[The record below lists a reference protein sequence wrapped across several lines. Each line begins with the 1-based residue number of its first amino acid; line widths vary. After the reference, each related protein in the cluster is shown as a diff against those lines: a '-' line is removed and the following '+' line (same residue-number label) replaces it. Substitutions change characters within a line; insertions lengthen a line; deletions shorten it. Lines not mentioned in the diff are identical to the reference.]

1 MNVKALL
8 VLLAGLAVLAG
19 LSIFTVDER
28 QVAILLQFGKVERTD
43 LKPGLHFKVPV
54 VQNVMKFDSRI
65 QTLDS
70 DPQNY
75 LTFEKKNVIV
85 DSFVKW
91 RIADVRR
98 FYTSAGGS
106 ILQANNRLGEVIIK
120 RAARRVRQAHHPA
133 GWSRASGPTSWT
145 SSGSRPRTRPTSSGS
160 RSSTFASSAWTLPQD
175 VSASVFNRMRAE
187 RQEVAKRFRSE
198 GEEEARELR
207 ATANKDREVILAEA
221 ERQAQITRGSG
232 DARATKIYAA
242 AFGQDREF
250 YKLYRSLNAYRTA
263 FRSTADISSAR
274 AQERVLRLLQGLGS
288 TAVNGAPP
296 PSCPP
301 PVRP

>member
-54 VQNVMKFDSRI
+54 VQNVLKFDSRI

-120 RAARRVRQAHHPA
+120 RLRDEFGKRTIQQVVSGQRTDIMDKLRVAAKDQADELGLEIVDVRIKRVD
-133 GWSRASGPTSWT
+133 
-145 SSGSRPRTRPTSSGS
+145 
-160 RSSTFASSAWTLPQD
+160 LPQD
-175 VSASVFNRMRAE
+175 VSQSVFNRMRAE

-232 DARATKIYAA
+232 DARATEIYAA
-242 AFGQDREF
+242 AFGRDREF

-263 FRSTADISSAR
+263 F
-274 AQERVLRLLQGLGS
+274 GS
-288 TAVNGAPP
+288 TSDILLLEPKSEFFDYFKGSEA
-296 PSCPP
+296 
-301 PVRP
+301 RP

>member
-1 MNVKALL
+1 MNIKALL
-8 VLLAGLAVLAG
+8 ALLAGLAVLAG

-43 LKPGLHFKVPV
+43 LESGLHFKVPV
-54 VQNVMKFDSRI
+54 VQNVLKFDSRI

-120 RAARRVRQAHHPA
+120 RLRDEFGKRTIQQVVSGERGEIMDKLRVAAKDQADELGLEIVDVRIKRVD
-133 GWSRASGPTSWT
+133 
-145 SSGSRPRTRPTSSGS
+145 
-160 RSSTFASSAWTLPQD
+160 LPQD
-175 VSASVFNRMRAE
+175 VSQSVFNRMRAE
-187 RQEVAKRFRSE
+187 RQEVAKLFRSE

-207 ATANKDREVILAEA
+207 AGANKDREVIIAEA
-221 ERQAQITRGSG
+221 ERQAQIIRGAG
-232 DARATKIYAA
+232 DARATEIYAA

-250 YKLYRSLNAYRTA
+250 YRLYRSLNAYRTA
-263 FRSTADISSAR
+263 FGSTADI
-274 AQERVLRLLQGLGS
+274 LLLEPTSEFFDYFQGSG
-288 TAVNGAPP
+288 P
-296 PSCPP
+296 
-301 PVRP
+301 RP

>member
-1 MNVKALL
+1 MNLKALL
-8 VLLAGLAVLAG
+8 VLLVGLGVLAA
-19 LSIFTVDER
+19 LSVFTVDER

-54 VQNVMKFDSRI
+54 VQNVLKFDSRI

-106 ILQANNRLGEVIIK
+106 ILQANNRLGEVILKRLRDEFGKRTIRQVVSGERTDIMDKLRVAAKDQADELGLEIVDVRIK
-120 RAARRVRQAHHPA
+120 RVD
-133 GWSRASGPTSWT
+133 
-145 SSGSRPRTRPTSSGS
+145 
-160 RSSTFASSAWTLPQD
+160 LPED
-175 VSASVFNRMRAE
+175 VGQSVYNRMRAE
-187 RQEVAKRFRSE
+187 RLEVAKRFRSE

-207 ATANKDREVILAEA
+207 ANANKDREVIIAEA
-221 ERQAQITRGSG
+221 DREAQITRGSG
-232 DARATKIYAA
+232 DARATEIYAA
-242 AFGQDREF
+242 AFGRDREF

-263 FRSTADISSAR
+263 FGSTADILLLEPKSEFFDYFKGSE
-274 AQERVLRLLQGLGS
+274 AQR
-288 TAVNGAPP
+288 
-296 PSCPP
+296 
-301 PVRP
+301 

>member
-19 LSIFTVDER
+19 LSIFVVDER

-98 FYTSAGGS
+98 FYTAAGGS

-120 RAARRVRQAHHPA
+120 RLRDEFGKRTIQQVVSGERTDIMDKLRVAAKDQADELGLEIVDVRIKRVD
-133 GWSRASGPTSWT
+133 
-145 SSGSRPRTRPTSSGS
+145 
-160 RSSTFASSAWTLPQD
+160 LPQD
-175 VSASVFNRMRAE
+175 VSQSVFNRMRAE

-232 DARATKIYAA
+232 DARATEIYAS

-263 FRSTADISSAR
+263 FGSTADILLLEPKSEFFDYFKGSEAR
-274 AQERVLRLLQGLGS
+274 
-288 TAVNGAPP
+288 P
-296 PSCPP
+296 
-301 PVRP
+301 

>member
-1 MNVKALL
+1 MKALL

-43 LKPGLHFKVPV
+43 MEPGLHFKVPV
-54 VQNVMKFDSRI
+54 VQNVLKFDSRI

-120 RAARRVRQAHHPA
+120 RLRDEFGKRTIQQVVSGERTEIMDKLRVAAKDQADELGLEIVDVRIKRVD
-133 GWSRASGPTSWT
+133 
-145 SSGSRPRTRPTSSGS
+145 
-160 RSSTFASSAWTLPQD
+160 LPQD
-175 VSASVFNRMRAE
+175 VSQSVFNRMRAE
-187 RQEVAKRFRSE
+187 RQEVAKLFRSE

-207 ATANKDREVILAEA
+207 AGANKDREVILAEA
-221 ERQAQITRGSG
+221 ERRAQIIRGAG
-232 DARATKIYAA
+232 DARATEIYAA

-263 FRSTADISSAR
+263 FGSTADI
-274 AQERVLRLLQGLGS
+274 LLLEPTSEFFDYFQGSG
-288 TAVNGAPP
+288 P
-296 PSCPP
+296 
-301 PVRP
+301 RP

>member
-8 VLLAGLAVLAG
+8 ILLAGLGVLAG
-19 LSIFTVDER
+19 LSVFTVDER

-43 LKPGLHFKVPV
+43 LQPGLHFKVPV
-54 VQNVMKFDSRI
+54 VQNILKFDARI

-106 ILQANNRLGEVIIK
+106 ILQANNRLGEVILKRLRDEFGKRSIKQVVSGQRAEIMDELRVAAKDQADELGLEIVDVRIK
-120 RAARRVRQAHHPA
+120 RVD
-133 GWSRASGPTSWT
+133 
-145 SSGSRPRTRPTSSGS
+145 
-160 RSSTFASSAWTLPQD
+160 LPED
-175 VSASVFNRMRAE
+175 VGQSVYNRMRAE
-187 RQEVAKRFRSE
+187 RLEVAKRFRSE
-198 GEEEARELR
+198 GEEQARQLR
-207 ATANKDREVILAEA
+207 ATSNKDREIIIAEA
-221 ERQAQITRGSG
+221 DREAQITRGAG
-232 DARATKIYAA
+232 DARATEIYAS

-250 YKLYRSLNAYRTA
+250 YKFYRSLDAYRTS
-263 FRSTADISSAR
+263 F
-274 AQERVLRLLQGLGS
+274 GS
-288 TAVNGAPP
+288 TTDILLLEPKGEFFEYFKGSVEQP
-296 PSCPP
+296 
-301 PVRP
+301 

>member
-8 VLLAGLAVLAG
+8 VLLAGLAILAG

-54 VQNVMKFDSRI
+54 VQNVLKFDSRI

-98 FYTSAGGS
+98 FYTAAGGS

-120 RAARRVRQAHHPA
+120 RLRDEFGKRTIQQVVSGQRTDIMDKLRVAAKDQADELGLEIVDVRIKRVD
-133 GWSRASGPTSWT
+133 
-145 SSGSRPRTRPTSSGS
+145 
-160 RSSTFASSAWTLPQD
+160 LPQD
-175 VSASVFNRMRAE
+175 VSQSVFNRMRAE

-232 DARATKIYAA
+232 DARATEIYAA

-263 FRSTADISSAR
+263 FRSTADILLLEPKSEFFDYFKGSE
-274 AQERVLRLLQGLGS
+274 AQ
-288 TAVNGAPP
+288 P
-296 PSCPP
+296 
-301 PVRP
+301 

>member
-1 MNVKALL
+1 MNIKALL

-43 LKPGLHFKVPV
+43 LESGLHFKVPV
-54 VQNVMKFDSRI
+54 VQNVLKFDSRI

-120 RAARRVRQAHHPA
+120 RLRDEFGKRTIQQVVSGERGEIMDKLRVAAKDQADELGLEIVDVRIKRVD
-133 GWSRASGPTSWT
+133 
-145 SSGSRPRTRPTSSGS
+145 
-160 RSSTFASSAWTLPQD
+160 LPQD
-175 VSASVFNRMRAE
+175 VSQSVFNRMRAE
-187 RQEVAKRFRSE
+187 RQEVAKLFRSE

-207 ATANKDREVILAEA
+207 AGANKDREVIIAEA
-221 ERQAQITRGSG
+221 ERQAQIIRGAG
-232 DARATKIYAA
+232 DARATEIYAA

-250 YKLYRSLNAYRTA
+250 YRLYRSLNAYRTA
-263 FRSTADISSAR
+263 FGSTADI
-274 AQERVLRLLQGLGS
+274 LLLEPTSEFFDYFQGSG
-288 TAVNGAPP
+288 P
-296 PSCPP
+296 
-301 PVRP
+301 RP

>member
-1 MNVKALL
+1 MNIKALL

-43 LKPGLHFKVPV
+43 MKPGLHFKVPV
-54 VQNVMKFDSRI
+54 VQNVLKFDSRI

-120 RAARRVRQAHHPA
+120 RLRDEFGKRTIQQVVSGERGEIMDKLRVAAKDQADELGLEIVDVRIKRVD
-133 GWSRASGPTSWT
+133 
-145 SSGSRPRTRPTSSGS
+145 
-160 RSSTFASSAWTLPQD
+160 LPQD
-175 VSASVFNRMRAE
+175 VSQSVFNRMRAE
-187 RQEVAKRFRSE
+187 RQEVAKLFRSE

-207 ATANKDREVILAEA
+207 ASANKDREVILAEA
-221 ERQAQITRGSG
+221 EREAQIIRGSG
-232 DARATKIYAA
+232 DARATEIYAA

-263 FRSTADISSAR
+263 FGSTADI
-274 AQERVLRLLQGLGS
+274 LLLEPTSEFFDYFQGS
-288 TAVNGAPP
+288 EP
-296 PSCPP
+296 
-301 PVRP
+301 RP

>member
-1 MNVKALL
+1 MNLKALL
-8 VLLAGLAVLAG
+8 VLLAGLGVLAG
-19 LSIFTVDER
+19 LSVFTVDER
-28 QVAILLQFGKVERTD
+28 QVAILLQFGKVERPD

-54 VQNVMKFDSRI
+54 VQNVLKFDARI

-91 RIADVRR
+91 RVADVRR

-106 ILQANNRLGEVIIK
+106 ILQANNRLGEVILKRLRDEFGKRTIQQVVSGQRAEIMDELRVAAKDQADELGLEIVDVRIK
-120 RAARRVRQAHHPA
+120 RVD
-133 GWSRASGPTSWT
+133 
-145 SSGSRPRTRPTSSGS
+145 
-160 RSSTFASSAWTLPQD
+160 LPED
-175 VSASVFNRMRAE
+175 VGQSVYNRMRAE
-187 RQEVAKRFRSE
+187 RLEVAKRFRSE
-198 GEEEARELR
+198 GEEQARLLR

-221 ERQAQITRGSG
+221 DREAQITRGAG
-232 DARATKIYAA
+232 DARATAIYAS

-263 FRSTADISSAR
+263 F
-274 AQERVLRLLQGLGS
+274 GS
-288 TAVNGAPP
+288 TSDILLLEPKSEFFDYFKGSEA
-296 PSCPP
+296 
-301 PVRP
+301 RP

>member
-1 MNVKALL
+1 MNLKALL
-8 VLLAGLAVLAG
+8 VLLAGLGVLAG
-19 LSIFTVDER
+19 LSVFTVDER

-54 VQNVMKFDSRI
+54 VQNIMKFDARI

-106 ILQANNRLGEVIIK
+106 ILQANNRLGEVILKRLRDEFGKRSIQQVVSGQRAEIMDELRVAAKDQADELGLEIVDVRIK
-120 RAARRVRQAHHPA
+120 RVD
-133 GWSRASGPTSWT
+133 
-145 SSGSRPRTRPTSSGS
+145 
-160 RSSTFASSAWTLPQD
+160 LPED
-175 VSASVFNRMRAE
+175 VGQSVYNRMRAE
-187 RQEVAKRFRSE
+187 RLEVAKRFRSE
-198 GEEEARELR
+198 GEEEARQLR
-207 ATANKDREVILAEA
+207 ATSNKDREVIIAEA
-221 ERQAQITRGSG
+221 DREAQITRGAG
-232 DARATKIYAA
+232 DARATEIYAS

-250 YKLYRSLNAYRTA
+250 YKFYRSLNGYRTA
-263 FRSTADISSAR
+263 F
-274 AQERVLRLLQGLGS
+274 GS
-288 TAVNGAPP
+288 TSDILLLEPKSEFFDYFKGSEA
-296 PSCPP
+296 
-301 PVRP
+301 RP

>member
-1 MNVKALL
+1 MNLKALL
-8 VLLAGLAVLAG
+8 VLLAGLGVLAG
-19 LSIFTVDER
+19 LSVFTVDER

-54 VQNVMKFDSRI
+54 VQNIMKFDARI

-106 ILQANNRLGEVIIK
+106 ILQANNRLGEVILKRLRDEFGKRSIQQVVSGQRAEIMDELRVAAKDQADELGLEIVDVRIK
-120 RAARRVRQAHHPA
+120 RVD
-133 GWSRASGPTSWT
+133 
-145 SSGSRPRTRPTSSGS
+145 
-160 RSSTFASSAWTLPQD
+160 LPED
-175 VSASVFNRMRAE
+175 VGQSVYNRMRAE
-187 RQEVAKRFRSE
+187 RLEVAKRFRSE
-198 GEEEARELR
+198 GEEEARQLR
-207 ATANKDREVILAEA
+207 ATSNKDREVIIAEA
-221 ERQAQITRGSG
+221 DREAQITRGAG
-232 DARATKIYAA
+232 DARATEIYAA

-250 YKLYRSLNAYRTA
+250 YKFYRSLNGYRTA
-263 FRSTADISSAR
+263 F
-274 AQERVLRLLQGLGS
+274 GS
-288 TAVNGAPP
+288 TSDILLLEPKSEFFDYFKGSEA
-296 PSCPP
+296 
-301 PVRP
+301 RP

>member
-1 MNVKALL
+1 MNLKALL
-8 VLLAGLAVLAG
+8 VLLAGLGVLAG
-19 LSIFTVDER
+19 LSVFTVDER

-54 VQNVMKFDSRI
+54 VQNIMKFDARI

-106 ILQANNRLGEVIIK
+106 ILQANNRLGEVILKRLRDEFGKRSIQQVVSGQRAEIMDELRVAAKDQADELGLEIVDVRIK
-120 RAARRVRQAHHPA
+120 RVD
-133 GWSRASGPTSWT
+133 
-145 SSGSRPRTRPTSSGS
+145 
-160 RSSTFASSAWTLPQD
+160 LPED
-175 VSASVFNRMRAE
+175 VGQSVYNRMRAE
-187 RQEVAKRFRSE
+187 RLEVAKRFRSE
-198 GEEEARELR
+198 GEEEARQLR
-207 ATANKDREVILAEA
+207 ATSNKDREVIIAEA
-221 ERQAQITRGSG
+221 DREAQITRGAG
-232 DARATKIYAA
+232 DARATEIYAS

-250 YKLYRSLNAYRTA
+250 YKFYRSLNGYRTA
-263 FRSTADISSAR
+263 F
-274 AQERVLRLLQGLGS
+274 GS
-288 TAVNGAPP
+288 TSDILLLEPKSEFFDYFKGSVA
-296 PSCPP
+296 
-301 PVRP
+301 RP

>member
-1 MNVKALL
+1 MNLKALL

-19 LSIFTVDER
+19 LSVFTVDER

-54 VQNVMKFDSRI
+54 VQNVMKFDARI

-106 ILQANNRLGEVIIK
+106 ILQANNRLGEVILKRLRDEFGKRSIQQVVSGQRAEIMDELRVAAKDQADELGLEIVDVRIK
-120 RAARRVRQAHHPA
+120 RVD
-133 GWSRASGPTSWT
+133 
-145 SSGSRPRTRPTSSGS
+145 
-160 RSSTFASSAWTLPQD
+160 LPED
-175 VSASVFNRMRAE
+175 VGQSVYNRMRAE
-187 RQEVAKRFRSE
+187 RLEVAKRFRSE
-198 GEEEARELR
+198 GEEEARQLR
-207 ATANKDREVILAEA
+207 ATANKDREVIIAEA
-221 ERQAQITRGSG
+221 DREAQITRGAG
-232 DARATKIYAA
+232 DARATEIYAS

-250 YKLYRSLNAYRTA
+250 YKFYRSLNGYRTA
-263 FRSTADISSAR
+263 FGSTADI
-274 AQERVLRLLQGLGS
+274 LLLEPKSEFFDYFKGS
-288 TAVNGAPP
+288 EAHP
-296 PSCPP
+296 
-301 PVRP
+301 

>member
-1 MNVKALL
+1 MNLKALL
-8 VLLAGLAVLAG
+8 VLLAGLGVLAG
-19 LSIFTVDER
+19 LSVFTVDER

-54 VQNVMKFDSRI
+54 VQNIMKFDARI

-106 ILQANNRLGEVIIK
+106 ILQANNRLGEVILKRLRDEFGKRSIQQVVSGQRAEIMDELRVAAKDQADELGLEIVDVRIK
-120 RAARRVRQAHHPA
+120 RVD
-133 GWSRASGPTSWT
+133 
-145 SSGSRPRTRPTSSGS
+145 
-160 RSSTFASSAWTLPQD
+160 LPED
-175 VSASVFNRMRAE
+175 VGQSVYNRMRAE
-187 RQEVAKRFRSE
+187 RLEVAKRFRSE
-198 GEEEARELR
+198 GEEEARQLR
-207 ATANKDREVILAEA
+207 ATSNKDREVIIAEA
-221 ERQAQITRGSG
+221 DREAQITRGAG
-232 DARATKIYAA
+232 DARATEIYAA

-250 YKLYRSLNAYRTA
+250 YKFYRSLNGYRTA
-263 FRSTADISSAR
+263 FASTSDILLLEPKSEFFDYFKGSEAR
-274 AQERVLRLLQGLGS
+274 
-288 TAVNGAPP
+288 P
-296 PSCPP
+296 
-301 PVRP
+301 

>member
-1 MNVKALL
+1 MNLKALL
-8 VLLAGLAVLAG
+8 VLLVGLGVLAA
-19 LSIFTVDER
+19 LSVFTVDQRE
-28 QVAILLQFGKVERTD
+28 VAILLQFGKVERTS

-54 VQNVMKFDSRI
+54 VQNVLKFDLRI

-106 ILQANNRLGEVIIK
+106 ILQANNRLGEVILKRLRDEFGKRTIQQVVSGERGEIMDELRVAAKDQADELGLEIVDVRIK
-120 RAARRVRQAHHPA
+120 RVDLPA
-133 GWSRASGPTSWT
+133 
-145 SSGSRPRTRPTSSGS
+145 
-160 RSSTFASSAWTLPQD
+160 D
-175 VSASVFNRMRAE
+175 VSQSVYNRMRAE

-198 GEEEARELR
+198 GEEQARELR
-207 ATANKDREVILAEA
+207 ASANKDREIILAEA
-221 ERQAQITRGSG
+221 DRKAQITRGSG
-232 DARATKIYAA
+232 DARATEIYAS

-250 YKLYRSLNAYRTA
+250 YKLYRSLSAYRTA
-263 FRSTADISSAR
+263 FGNSADI
-274 AQERVLRLLQGLGS
+274 LLLEPTSEFFDYFKGS
-288 TAVNGAPP
+288 DG
-296 PSCPP
+296 
-301 PVRP
+301 RP

>member
-1 MNVKALL
+1 MNIKALL
-8 VLLAGLAVLAG
+8 VLLAGLAVLGG
-19 LSIFTVDER
+19 LSVFTVDER

-54 VQNVMKFDSRI
+54 VQNVLKFDARI

-106 ILQANNRLGEVIIK
+106 ILQANNRLGEVILKRLRDEFGKRTIQQVVSGERAEIMDKLRVAAKDQADELGLEIVDVRIK
-120 RAARRVRQAHHPA
+120 RVD
-133 GWSRASGPTSWT
+133 
-145 SSGSRPRTRPTSSGS
+145 
-160 RSSTFASSAWTLPQD
+160 LPED
-175 VSASVFNRMRAE
+175 VSQSVYNRMRAE

-198 GEEEARELR
+198 GEEQARELR
-207 ATANKDREVILAEA
+207 ANANKDREVIIAEA
-221 ERQAQITRGSG
+221 DREAQITRGSG
-232 DARATKIYAA
+232 DARATEIYAS
-242 AFGQDREF
+242 AFGRDREF
-250 YKLYRSLNAYRTA
+250 YKFYRSLNAYRTA
-263 FRSTADISSAR
+263 F
-274 AQERVLRLLQGLGS
+274 GS
-288 TAVNGAPP
+288 TSDILVIEPEGEFFGYYKGSEAQP
-296 PSCPP
+296 
-301 PVRP
+301 

>member
-19 LSIFTVDER
+19 LSVFTVDER

-54 VQNVMKFDSRI
+54 VQNVLKFDSRI

-120 RAARRVRQAHHPA
+120 RLRDEFGKRTIQQVVSGQRTDIMDKLRVAAKDQADELGLEIVDVRIKRVD
-133 GWSRASGPTSWT
+133 
-145 SSGSRPRTRPTSSGS
+145 
-160 RSSTFASSAWTLPQD
+160 LPQD
-175 VSASVFNRMRAE
+175 VSQSVFNRMRAE

-232 DARATKIYAA
+232 DARATGIYAA

-263 FRSTADISSAR
+263 FGSTADILLLEPKSEFFDYFKGSE
-274 AQERVLRLLQGLGS
+274 AQ
-288 TAVNGAPP
+288 P
-296 PSCPP
+296 
-301 PVRP
+301 

>member
-1 MNVKALL
+1 MNAKALL
-8 VLLAGLAVLAG
+8 ALLAGLGILAG
-19 LSIFTVDER
+19 LSVFTVDQR

-43 LKPGLHFKVPV
+43 LEPGLHFKVPV
-54 VQNVMKFDSRI
+54 VQNILKFDARI

-106 ILQANNRLGEVIIK
+106 ILQANNRLGEVILK
-120 RAARRVRQAHHPA
+120 RLRDEFGKRTIQQVVSGERTEIMNELRVAAKDQADELGLEIVDVRVKRVD
-133 GWSRASGPTSWT
+133 
-145 SSGSRPRTRPTSSGS
+145 
-160 RSSTFASSAWTLPQD
+160 LPED
-175 VSASVFNRMRAE
+175 VSQSVYNRMRAE

-207 ATANKDREVILAEA
+207 AAANKDREVIIAEA
-221 ERQAQITRGSG
+221 DREAQITRGSG
-232 DARATKIYAA
+232 DARATEIYAS

-263 FRSTADISSAR
+263 F
-274 AQERVLRLLQGLGS
+274 GS
-288 TAVNGAPP
+288 TSDILLLEPKSEFFDYFKGSDAQ
-296 PSCPP
+296 
-301 PVRP
+301 R

>member
-19 LSIFTVDER
+19 LSVFTVDER

-120 RAARRVRQAHHPA
+120 RLRDEFGKRTIQQVVSGQRTDIMDKLRVAAKDQADELGLEIVDVRIKRVD
-133 GWSRASGPTSWT
+133 
-145 SSGSRPRTRPTSSGS
+145 
-160 RSSTFASSAWTLPQD
+160 LPQD
-175 VSASVFNRMRAE
+175 VSQSVFNRMRAE

-207 ATANKDREVILAEA
+207 ATANKDREVIIAEA

-232 DARATKIYAA
+232 DARATGIYAA

-263 FRSTADISSAR
+263 FGSTADILLLEPKSEFFDYFKGSEAR
-274 AQERVLRLLQGLGS
+274 
-288 TAVNGAPP
+288 P
-296 PSCPP
+296 
-301 PVRP
+301 

>member
-1 MNVKALL
+1 MNLKALL
-8 VLLAGLAVLAG
+8 VLVAGLAVLGG
-19 LSIFTVDER
+19 LSVFTVDER

-54 VQNVMKFDSRI
+54 VQNIMKFDARI

-106 ILQANNRLGEVIIK
+106 ILQANNRLGEVILKRLRDEFGKRSIQQVVSGQRAEIMDELRVAAKDQADELGLEIVDVRIK
-120 RAARRVRQAHHPA
+120 RVD
-133 GWSRASGPTSWT
+133 
-145 SSGSRPRTRPTSSGS
+145 
-160 RSSTFASSAWTLPQD
+160 LPED
-175 VSASVFNRMRAE
+175 VGQSVYNRMRAE
-187 RQEVAKRFRSE
+187 RLEVAKRFRSE
-198 GEEEARELR
+198 GEEEARQLR
-207 ATANKDREVILAEA
+207 ATSNKDREIIIAEA
-221 ERQAQITRGSG
+221 DREAQITRGAG
-232 DARATKIYAA
+232 DARATEIYAS

-250 YKLYRSLNAYRTA
+250 YKFYRSLNGYRTA
-263 FRSTADISSAR
+263 F
-274 AQERVLRLLQGLGS
+274 GS
-288 TAVNGAPP
+288 TSDILLLEPKSEFFDYFKGSEA
-296 PSCPP
+296 
-301 PVRP
+301 RP

>member
-1 MNVKALL
+1 MNLKALL

-19 LSIFTVDER
+19 LSVFTVDER

-43 LKPGLHFKVPV
+43 LKPGLHFKVPR
-54 VQNVMKFDSRI
+54 VQNVLKFDSRI

-106 ILQANNRLGEVIIK
+106 ILQANSRLGEVILDK
-120 RAARRVRQAHHPA
+120 RRVAAKDQADEL
-133 GWSRASGPTSWT
+133 GLEIVDVRI
-145 SSGSRPRTRPTSSGS
+145 TRVD
-160 RSSTFASSAWTLPQD
+160 LPED
-175 VSASVFNRMRAE
+175 VGQSVYNRMRAE
-187 RQEVAKRFRSE
+187 RLEVAKRFRSE

-207 ATANKDREVILAEA
+207 ANANKDREVIIAEA
-221 ERQAQITRGSG
+221 DREAQITRGSG
-232 DARATKIYAA
+232 DARATEIYAS

-263 FRSTADISSAR
+263 F
-274 AQERVLRLLQGLGS
+274 GS
-288 TAVNGAPP
+288 TSDILLLEPKSEFFDYFKGSEAQP
-296 PSCPP
+296 
-301 PVRP
+301 

>member
-1 MNVKALL
+1 MNLKALL
-8 VLLAGLAVLAG
+8 VLLAGLGVLAG
-19 LSIFTVDER
+19 LSVFTVDER

-54 VQNVMKFDSRI
+54 VQNIMKFDARI

-106 ILQANNRLGEVIIK
+106 ILQANNRLGEVILKRLRDEFGKRSIQQVVSGQRAEIMDELRVAAKDQADELGLEIVDVRIK
-120 RAARRVRQAHHPA
+120 RVD
-133 GWSRASGPTSWT
+133 
-145 SSGSRPRTRPTSSGS
+145 
-160 RSSTFASSAWTLPQD
+160 LPED
-175 VSASVFNRMRAE
+175 VGQSVYNRMRAE
-187 RQEVAKRFRSE
+187 RLEVAKRFRSE
-198 GEEEARELR
+198 GEEEARQLR
-207 ATANKDREVILAEA
+207 ATSNKDREVIIAEA
-221 ERQAQITRGSG
+221 DREAQITRGAG
-232 DARATKIYAA
+232 DARATEIYAA

-250 YKLYRSLNAYRTA
+250 YKFYRSLNGYRTA
-263 FRSTADISSAR
+263 F
-274 AQERVLRLLQGLGS
+274 GS
-288 TAVNGAPP
+288 TSDILLLEPKSEFFDYFKGSEP
-296 PSCPP
+296 
-301 PVRP
+301 RP